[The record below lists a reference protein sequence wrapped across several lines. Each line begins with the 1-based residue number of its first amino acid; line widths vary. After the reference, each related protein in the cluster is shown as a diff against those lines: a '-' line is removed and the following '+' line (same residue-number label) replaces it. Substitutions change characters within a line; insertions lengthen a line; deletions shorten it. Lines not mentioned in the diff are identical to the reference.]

1 MSRTTSKYNYSK
13 ILGIM
18 REQKMTQRD
27 LAQKIGIS
35 EVSLNKK
42 LTNKTQFKQDEMS
55 SILTVVGFSVHDFAT
70 IFFSH

>member
-18 REQKMTQRD
+18 REQKMTQRA

-55 SILTVVGFSVHDFAT
+55 SILTVLGFSVHDVAT

>member
-55 SILTVVGFSVHDFAT
+55 SILTVLGFSVHDVAT

>member
-1 MSRTTSKYNYSK
+1 MSRTTLKYNYSK

-42 LTNKTQFKQDEMS
+42 LTNKTQFKQDEMA
-55 SILTVVGFSVHDFAT
+55 SILTVLGFSVHDVAT